1 MRIIYP
7 KGIKLCCDGNKITYK
22 HLSYRLNVQDEFKV
36 EMLISV
42 SRSVLPS
49 NGKHYSEIKKELW
62 HPELQRGEKT
72 YSIINYELN
81 GVNVT

>member
-1 MRIIYP
+1 M
-7 KGIKLCCDGNKITYK
+7 
-22 HLSYRLNVQDEFKV
+22 QDEFKV

-49 NGKHYSEIKKELW
+49 NGKHSSEIKKK
-62 HPELQRGEKT
+62 RGALTYRWLLRAEKT

-81 GVNVT
+81 